1 MNLPGISKGE
11 SERGSTM
18 FPHSFAYE
26 VAQSIIEE
34 LRDVCEKIEIAG
46 SIRRN
51 KPCVNDVDIIAIP
64 RCSEERDDSLF
75 GEPQMQNLLERKL
88 AYLCMNRLLSLE
100 ANGPKIKR
108 FIKTVDGDDVPI
120 DLYIASKQS
129 WWTHLLIRTGSKT
142 HNIKL
147 ARRAQDLHMQ
157 LKADGSGL
165 LTPGG
170 DVVQLE
176 NEEHVFRLL
185 GLAYRTP
192 EERE

>member
-1 MNLPGISKGE
+1 
-11 SERGSTM
+11 M
-18 FPHSFAYE
+18 FPHLFAYE
-26 VAQSIIEE
+26 VAQSFIED
-34 LRDVCEKIEIAG
+34 LRDVCEKIEIVG

-51 KPCVNDVDIIAIP
+51 RACVNDVDIIAIP

-75 GEPQMQNLLERKL
+75 GEPQVQNLLDRKL
-88 AYLCMNRLLSLE
+88 AYLCMNRSLSLE

-108 FIKTVDGDDVPI
+108 FIKAVDGDDVPI
-120 DLYIASKQS
+120 DVYIASKQT
-129 WWTHLLIRTGSKT
+129 WWTLFLIRTGSKT

-170 DVVQLE
+170 TLLQLE
-176 NEEHVFRLL
+176 NEEQIFRLL
-185 GLAYRTP
+185 GLSYRTP

>member
-1 MNLPGISKGE
+1 
-11 SERGSTM
+11 M

-26 VAQSIIEE
+26 IAKTFIDEI
-34 LRDVCEKIEIAG
+34 RDSCQKIEIVG
-46 SIRRN
+46 SLRRN
-51 KPCVNDVDIIAIP
+51 KPCVNDIDIIVIP

-88 AYLCMNRLLSLE
+88 AYLCMNHSLSLE

-108 FIKTVDGDDVPI
+108 FVRNVDGDDVPI
-120 DLYIASKQS
+120 DVYIASEHS
-129 WWTHLLIRTGSKT
+129 WWPLFLIRTGSKT

-165 LTPGG
+165 ITPGG
-170 DVVQLE
+170 TLIPLE
-176 NEEHVFRLL
+176 GEEHIFRLL
-185 GLAYRTP
+185 GLSYRTP